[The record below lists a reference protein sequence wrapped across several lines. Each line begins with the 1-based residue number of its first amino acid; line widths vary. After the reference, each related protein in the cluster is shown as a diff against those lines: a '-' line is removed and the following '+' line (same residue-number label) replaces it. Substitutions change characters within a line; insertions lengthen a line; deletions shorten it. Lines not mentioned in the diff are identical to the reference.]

1 MDVPTFPVEKTLPIL
16 LVLFEPEKAMKCNK
30 TTPLVR
36 GSRRI
41 DYHVEMKKL
50 QGTLPKNVKEL
61 GDDSNYEYCFLPPV
75 WRVKLSDNTTAFS
88 TQQKIIDLFGA
99 PFATEVEYRGHVGK
113 RYIHIPVG
121 ATREERLP
129 FIPSLQRS
137 DAPTIQFMQGEFDTC
152 IYSSFA
158 SALHYLGVKQPAH
171 HISQCARK
179 DAGQDP
185 FTVFQK
191 LDLRLKKMNL
201 GFLRTR
207 KITSITDY
215 VKDIKD
221 NMIVVASL
229 KDSSGNAS
237 HAVTICR
244 GWIFDSNE
252 TSALPLCK
260 QALDVCTQ
268 SEQEAIECGL
278 KSTFVTFGV
287 GRVFVDKTKDSRL
300 NNFAKISSVPTKSKK
315 RETRRKTEKGFQMH
329 RTIHY
334 GSTR

>member
-1 MDVPTFPVEKTLPIL
+1 
-16 LVLFEPEKAMKCNK
+16 
-30 TTPLVR
+30 
-36 GSRRI
+36 
-41 DYHVEMKKL
+41 
-50 QGTLPKNVKEL
+50 
-61 GDDSNYEYCFLPPV
+61 
-75 WRVKLSDNTTAFS
+75 
-88 TQQKIIDLFGA
+88 
-99 PFATEVEYRGHVGK
+99 
-113 RYIHIPVG
+113 
-121 ATREERLP
+121 
-129 FIPSLQRS
+129 
-137 DAPTIQFMQGEFDTC
+137 MQGEFDTC

-158 SALHYLGVKQPAH
+158 SALHYLGVKQPAN

-185 FTVFQK
+185 FTVFKK

-237 HAVTICR
+237 HTVTICR

-260 QALDVCTQ
+260 HALDVCTQ

-278 KSTFVTFGV
+278 KSTFVNFGV

-300 NNFAKISSVPTKSKK
+300 NNLAITQIMETKSVVFVNKK
-315 RETRRKTEKGFQMH
+315 
-329 RTIHY
+329 
-334 GSTR
+334 